1 MSPAEATGV
10 KERPA
15 TSTTLPGVTLH
26 IRSIPG
32 SQARHVIK
40 VAVLPNAASP
50 EAAIEMVVRAK
61 GMSGSL
67 AFPVEYS
74 LDEPEAAAL
83 TAKTPRFG
91 LQLTAAPRAFSPTS
105 FITQR
110 DASCRCCNPL
120 TVG

>member
-67 AFPVEYS
+67 AFPVEHS
-74 LDEPEAAAL
+74 LDEPEAAPNIRICGH
-83 TAKTPRFG
+83 TR
-91 LQLTAAPRAFSPTS
+91 TAATLRVRPPVNGGSARILSDFLHHST
-105 FITQR
+105 
-110 DASCRCCNPL
+110 
-120 TVG
+120 

>member
-32 SQARHVIK
+32 SQARDVIK
-40 VAVLPNAASP
+40 VAVLPSAASP

-67 AFPVEYS
+67 AFPG
-74 LDEPEAAAL
+74 
-83 TAKTPRFG
+83 R
-91 LQLTAAPRAFSPTS
+91 R
-105 FITQR
+105 
-110 DASCRCCNPL
+110 
-120 TVG
+120 

>member
-67 AFPVEYS
+67 AFPVEHS
-74 LDEPEAAAL
+74 LDEPEAAL
-83 TAKTPRFG
+83 NIRICGHTR
-91 LQLTAAPRAFSPTS
+91 TAATLRVRPPVNGGSARILSDFLHHST
-105 FITQR
+105 
-110 DASCRCCNPL
+110 
-120 TVG
+120 